1 MARTKQTRNKFAEKR
16 PQYSGKG
23 KQPEFAKL
31 RAEQASIKKRPRKKP
46 GFVALRE
53 IRKYQKSTEYL
64 FKMLPFQ
71 RCVRSIATMIEPKTR
86 FQKSSIVVLQDVAES
101 WLVGVLEDTNLCAI
115 HAKRVTIMLKDV
127 ELALRIRGDMD
138 YMYPDPNKPGVST
151 YRSTL
156 KNVTIAVS

>member
-1 MARTKQTRNKFAEKR
+1 
-16 PQYSGKG
+16 
-23 KQPEFAKL
+23 
-31 RAEQASIKKRPRKKP
+31 
-46 GFVALRE
+46 
-53 IRKYQKSTEYL
+53 
-64 FKMLPFQ
+64 
-71 RCVRSIATMIEPKTR
+71 MIEPKTR